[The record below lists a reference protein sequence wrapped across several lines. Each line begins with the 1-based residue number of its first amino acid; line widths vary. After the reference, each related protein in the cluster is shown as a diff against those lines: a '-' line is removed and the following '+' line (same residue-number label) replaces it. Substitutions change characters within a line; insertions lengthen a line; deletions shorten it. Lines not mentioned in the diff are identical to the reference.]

1 MGRNTLDAIAV
12 VVPAHNEAD
21 HVDGCLRSLGSA
33 MERFASTHPEVLVTV
48 TFVLDSCTDKTS
60 EIIQR
65 HGAADPRIAGLCVQ
79 HRNVGASR
87 AAGVRHA
94 VNELAPLASGGSL
107 WVACTDADTRVPEH
121 WLDSIARY
129 HAAGA
134 DAVTGTV
141 EPDRRELDPGIFA
154 LWQAAYRPVEGHHHI
169 HGANFAVSAAAY
181 EAVGGFEPLEAGEDI
196 ALVSALRQ
204 AGYRVDASASLH
216 AVTSGRLR
224 GRLREGFADYLATL
238 AGHGTRVGSRAGK

>member
-1 MGRNTLDAIAV
+1 MGHNALDAIAV

-33 MERFASTHPEVLVTV
+33 MERFASTHPEVLVSV
-48 TFVLDSCTDKTS
+48 TFVLDSCTDRTS

-65 HGAADPRIAGLCVQ
+65 HGAADPRISGLSVK
-79 HRNVGASR
+79 HRNVG
-87 AAGVRHA
+87 
-94 VNELAPLASGGSL
+94 ASGGSL

-121 WLDSIARY
+121 WLDSIARCQ
-129 HAAGA
+129 AAGA

-181 EAVGGFEPLEAGEDI
+181 EAVSGFEPLEAGEDI

-238 AGHGTRVGSRAGK
+238 AGHGTRVESRAGK

>member
-1 MGRNTLDAIAV
+1 MGKTLDAIAV
-12 VVPAHNEAD
+12 VVPAHNEAGL
-21 HVDGCLRSLGSA
+21 VGGCLRSLRSA
-33 MERFASTHPEVLVTV
+33 MERFASTHPDVLVSATI
-48 TFVLDSCTDKTS
+48 VLDSCTDETS
-60 EIIQR
+60 QIVQR
-65 HGAADPRIAGLCVQ
+65 HGAADPRISGLSVQ

-94 VNELAPLASGGSL
+94 VKELAPRASRDSL

-121 WLDSIARY
+121 WLDSIASCQ
-129 HAAGA
+129 AAGA

-154 LWQAAYRPVEGHHHI
+154 LWQAAYRPVNGHHHI

-181 EAVGGFEPLEAGEDI
+181 DAVGGFEPLEAGEDI

-204 AGYRVDASASLH
+204 ASYRVDASAALH

-224 GRLREGFADYLATL
+224 GRLREGFADYLAAL
-238 AGHGTRVGSRAGK
+238 ARHDARVG